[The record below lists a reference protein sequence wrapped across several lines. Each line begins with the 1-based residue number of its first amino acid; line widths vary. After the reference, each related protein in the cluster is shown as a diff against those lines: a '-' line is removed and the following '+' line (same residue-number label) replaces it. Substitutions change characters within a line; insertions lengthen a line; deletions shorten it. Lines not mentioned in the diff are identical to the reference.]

1 MAVTAESLEAKI
13 RSGLEGVQFV
23 QAVDE
28 SGGCGAKFSI
38 TVVAMAFEGKPIV
51 MQHRLCH
58 KCLEEEIKSIHALS
72 LRTIAPSAWTAEK
85 EASLT
90 SDEH

>member
-13 RSGLEGVQFV
+13 RESLEGVQFV
-23 QAVDE
+23 KAVDE

-38 TVVAMAFEGKPIV
+38 TIVAAAFEGKPIV

-58 KCLEEEIKSIHALS
+58 KALEEEMKYVHALS
-72 LRTIAPSAWTAEK
+72 LKTIAPSAWAAMEP
-85 EASLT
+85 ADS
-90 SDEH
+90 SA